1 MRTIWRGAVPHV
13 LHALR
18 LALGGACRSLS
29 LLRAPI
35 RAESKAASDQAVP
48 PDEAFASGLGSRS
61 VRTAGLCAAVFLAA
75 LGTRLLHWQ
84 DSNIE
89 ASRGGSMLTG
99 LIRPYQHEADRM
111 LRGDG
116 VLIPRDRT
124 DFDEACILAHPPGYA
139 IVIAAVYWIAGR
151 SNDALTLLQIIC
163 DTLAVVLVFLIAARM
178 LPVGAAVISALLAAV
193 SPHLAYYS
201 LWRSPDSLAVL
212 PILLAV
218 YLLLRSLARPGF
230 WGLLVVGASLGL
242 SCWLRTNGLFL
253 APFLALATLPLFSR
267 GRRLRCFAALI
278 CGTLIAIAPVT
289 IRNLILFHEFI
300 PLSLSTGLNLIEG
313 IGEMD
318 REGRFG
324 FPSSDAEIVSLE
336 AEWYGRPDYS
346 HSLWVPDGP
355 ARDRA
360 RFRLGL
366 GVVQSHPGWF
376 AGAMLQRARFMLRYN
391 DAGARGWPFSTASA
405 PFLSPEAPFAHSIE
419 IGPDTE
425 PVWWVSP
432 GDFSEASQEVNVST
446 FPDGDRLL
454 LRCDKTAFGDQI
466 ASHPITVRE
475 NTDYLIRISTKLLRG
490 EASARVT
497 TSDRRVTLGSALLH
511 GPEHTSPVEDSEELG
526 GAERW
531 SCTEELVPFSSGRN
545 TSVRLV
551 LSNNGTAGRQPVL
564 ALGQTQLFQAGA
576 TPYAWTRYPRWLAM
590 ALQKKMMTTAR
601 LIPFILAGIVL
612 LISARRW
619 RALLVLGVVPVYYLL
634 SHSAFSIEYRYI
646 LAIHYFVFM
655 FAGTAVFCVASAVAR
670 GLSQIREKLGAQGA
684 AFEVELERGNAEIE
698 AASQR

>member
-1 MRTIWRGAVPHV
+1 MWIIGRDVGRAGLRAVRLPLKGAY
-13 LHALR
+13 
-18 LALGGACRSLS
+18 LS
-29 LLRAPI
+29 LLVLRAPI
-35 RAESKAASDQAVP
+35 KAKSKPAVTQAAPAYA
-48 PDEAFASGLGSRS
+48 AFGTGGLGRSS
-61 VRTAGLCAAVFLAA
+61 VRIAGLCAAVFLAA
-75 LGTRLLHWQ
+75 IGTRLLHWQ
-84 DSNIE
+84 DSNVE
-89 ASRGGSMLTG
+89 VARGDSMLTG

-124 DFDEACILAHPPGYA
+124 DFDEACMLAHPPGYA

-163 DTLAVVLVFLIAARM
+163 DACAVVLVFLIGVRV
-178 LPVGAAVISALLAAV
+178 LPVGAAVVSAVLAAV

-201 LWRSPDSLAVL
+201 LWRSPDSLTVV
-212 PILLAV
+212 PILFAV
-218 YLLLRSLARPGF
+218 YLLLRSMARPGF
-230 WGLLVVGASLGL
+230 KRLFVVGAALGL

-253 APFLALATLPLFSR
+253 APFLALAALPLFPR
-267 GRRLRCFAALI
+267 GWRLRCSGALI
-278 CGTLIAIAPVT
+278 CGAVVAIAPVT
-289 IRNLILFHEFI
+289 IRNLILLHDFI

-318 REGRFG
+318 SEGRFG
-324 FPSSDAEIVSLE
+324 FSYSDADIVSLE
-336 AEWYGRPDYS
+336 AQWYGRPDYS

-366 GVVQSHPGWF
+366 RVVRSHPGWF
-376 AGAMLQRARFMLRYN
+376 ANAMLQRAGFMLRYN
-391 DAGARGWPFSTASA
+391 DTGPRGWPFNTASV
-405 PFLSPEAPFAHSIE
+405 PFLSPEAPFGHPIE
-419 IGPDTE
+419 IRPGTG

-432 GDFSEASQEVNVST
+432 GDFSEVSQEVNVST

-475 NTDYLIRISTKLLRG
+475 NTDYVIRISTKLLRG

-497 TSDRRVTLGSALLH
+497 TLDRRVMLGSALLH
-511 GPEHTSPVEDSEELG
+511 GPEHTSPVEDNEELG
-526 GAERW
+526 GAGRW
-531 SCTEELVPFSSGRN
+531 LCTEELVPFSSGRN

-551 LSNNGTAGRQPVL
+551 LSNDGKPGRQPIL
-564 ALGQTQLFQAGA
+564 ALGQTQMFQAGA
-576 TPYAWTRYPRWLAM
+576 TPYVWTRYPRWLAM

-601 LIPFILAGIVL
+601 MIPFILAGIVL
-612 LISARRW
+612 LVSARRW
-619 RALLVLGVVPVYYLL
+619 RTLLILSVVPVYYLL
-634 SHSAFSIEYRYI
+634 THSAFSIEYRYI

-670 GLSQIREKLGAQGA
+670 GLSQIGEKLGAEGT
-684 AFEVELERGNAEIE
+684 AFAPRRLMRG
-698 AASQR
+698 